1 MQGVANITL
10 IKINLQNQHKTK
22 KYNMPEQLKHLK
34 LADDTSHTQ
43 TFMSV
48 ALSNIK
54 LHGDLLSP
62 QKYSIGAD

>member
-1 MQGVANITL
+1 
-10 IKINLQNQHKTK
+10 
-22 KYNMPEQLKHLK
+22 MPEQLKHLK

-62 QKYSIGAD
+62 QKYSIGADWVYAAKHQIIAI